1 MKMINFIRCAV
12 LCAIV
17 ICSTSIISAQI
28 QQSSDPI
35 QSYHGIKAD
44 MGTFYF
50 KVQNPKE
57 GMQMFTLE
65 LMDELRVEIENKRLD
80 DQRFYWSYSEY
91 TTIVIYSRN
100 EINAANFVPVT
111 ELYQ

>member
-1 MKMINFIRCAV
+1 MTMMNLIRCLTV
-12 LCAIV
+12 CLSFG
-17 ICSTSIISAQI
+17 CSIPVISAQTL
-28 QQSSDPI
+28 QSSEVI
-35 QSYHGIKAD
+35 QPHNGLKAD

-65 LMDELRVEIENKRLD
+65 LMDQLRVEIEDKRLD

-91 TTIVIYSRN
+91 TTIVIYSKN
-100 EINAANFVPVT
+100 EINAAGFVPVS